1 MSVVHKLFPLQFYFR
16 TWLIVL
22 QPIKNSGIMVW
33 LLDIYRRLKSNLV

>member
-22 QPIKNSGIMVW
+22 QPIKNSGMAVGY
-33 LLDIYRRLKSNLV
+33 L